1 MLSNS
6 NFNKS
11 ALKKV
16 VKDYNAKDV
25 KKHIDILAKRVE
37 KHFTEDKASIEEGGQ
52 SGVATT
58 RILLGVWNACET
70 EFVKLTESWVSRI
83 SQVYG
88 DSGVSLEYTV
98 ADAESAFRRQKFGS

>member
-1 MLSNS
+1 MSNS
-6 NFNKS
+6 SFNKS

-37 KHFTEDKASIEEGGQ
+37 KHFTEDKSTVDEGGA
-52 SGVATT
+52 SGVVSN
-58 RILLGVWNACET
+58 RVLIGVWNACEA
-70 EFVKLTESWVSRI
+70 EFVKLTETWTSRI

-88 DSGVSLEYTV
+88 DSGVSLDYTT